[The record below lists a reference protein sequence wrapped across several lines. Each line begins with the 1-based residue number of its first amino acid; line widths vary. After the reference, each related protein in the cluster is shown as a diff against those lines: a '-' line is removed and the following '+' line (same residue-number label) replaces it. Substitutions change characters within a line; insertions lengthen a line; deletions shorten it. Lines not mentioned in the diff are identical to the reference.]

1 MKSAARR
8 GGETPGRTPR
18 RLGAPRRE
26 VVTGSSTDKK
36 VRSAAKTPK
45 SEDVKT
51 PVRRSPRLALMFA
64 RSSEKK
70 DGSEASAATKST
82 TKSARKSRFASQT
95 PAKRILKTPRP
106 IVPRAALIAKH
117 KQVVVSAAK
126 KKTSAKVIAA
136 SSRLLKGTQNTD
148 SGVEK
153 FRSRKEKLRA
163 FEIGGRTTDYED
175 LTLIPAATTT
185 TKARSPKFTNTRIK
199 QKILTTEEREL
210 LEIEKMKTAME
221 KEKVRR
227 RASSYAPPYTTIKSK
242 VLKTLTSA
250 RASKAAAPSERAVD
264 DAADAVRR
272 TRSRRTSAPTMYGAI
287 EDEQTP
293 DLRDNKRKRISITGA
308 VLTEIKPFNLTTE
321 RRGAYHERKFARMR
335 EDEEERENAS
345 RPRFTATPI
354 PRNQRAGVSITR
366 QQLASMLG
374 RDGK

>member
-117 KQVVVSAAK
+117 KQVVMSAAK
-126 KKTSAKVIAA
+126 KKSAKVIAA

-210 LEIEKMKTAME
+210 LEIEKMKAAME